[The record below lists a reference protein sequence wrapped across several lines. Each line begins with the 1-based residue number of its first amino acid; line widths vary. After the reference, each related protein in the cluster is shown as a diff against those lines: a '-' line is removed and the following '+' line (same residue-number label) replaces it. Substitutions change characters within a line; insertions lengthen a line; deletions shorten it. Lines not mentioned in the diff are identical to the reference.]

1 MRRDA
6 QKAGVTR
13 RNTARRTSN
22 LPPPAAAAAIIS
34 ACQRRGLAWLQ
45 GEISRLIRTCSRW
58 EPVTTRPPDKDRK
71 IARHRRRCNNQS
83 SWLLLSQ
90 NCCRVWLLSTE
101 TFFSTCKIH
110 FYLWSLTLDIGSICF
125 SMQPPHCQSLLK
137 SPSIIWFW
145 YRQPQP
151 TRTCAFPSRSEL
163 EVSARVCDNICDC
176 VKLFNSTL
184 VHDTVKIKSTN
195 EAFKKNLELCN
206 NNSNL
211 RNLWTH

>member
-6 QKAGVTR
+6 QKAGVAR

-22 LPPPAAAAAIIS
+22 LPPPAAAAIIS
-34 ACQRRGLAWLQ
+34 ACQRRGLAWLR

-58 EPVTTRPPDKDRK
+58 EPVTTRPPDKDGK
-71 IARHRRRCNNQS
+71 IARHRRQCDNQS

-90 NCCRVWLLSTE
+90 NCCRVWFLSTE
-101 TFFSTCKIH
+101 TFFFFICKIH
-110 FYLWSLTLDIGSICF
+110 FYLWTLTLDNGSIFFF

-137 SPSIIWFW
+137 SPSIICFW
-145 YRQPQP
+145 YHHPQP
-151 TRTCAFPSRSEL
+151 THTCAVPSRSEL

-184 VHDTVKIKSTN
+184 VHDTVNIKSTN
-195 EAFKKNLELCN
+195 KAFKKNLELCN
-206 NNSNL
+206 NN
-211 RNLWTH
+211 RK